1 MWHLYHG
8 SITAVK
14 RASTPSPKPVCV
26 RGPDLT
32 LAIADGPI
40 RPIPVSVHK
49 NSETRRKGGDMRQA
63 ILQAACRAIVERG
76 VDRVRMSDIARAA
89 GVSATLP
96 HYYFKT
102 RSELLQ
108 RTFEYAEERMAR
120 LEQRVSA
127 GRPPRERL
135 ERMLLVYFDADPQVF
150 EIWMLAR
157 EMTTHAIREP
167 ALRDSHDDVYA
178 NWTSSVAGSSATA
191 SAAATC
197 RRRST
202 PTGRRGA

>member
-1 MWHLYHG
+1 
-8 SITAVK
+8 
-14 RASTPSPKPVCV
+14 
-26 RGPDLT
+26 
-32 LAIADGPI
+32 
-40 RPIPVSVHK
+40 
-49 NSETRRKGGDMRQA
+49 MRQA

-102 RSELLQ
+102 RSELLR

-120 LEQRVSA
+120 LEQRVAA
-127 GRPPRERL
+127 GHPPRERL
-135 ERMLLVYFDADPQVF
+135 ERLLLVYFDADPQVF

-178 NWTSSVAGSSATA
+178 NWTSSIAGVIRDGQRCGDLPAAIDADRAAWRLTVTVEGLGTWLLTGMATRRQCRELVRESLGRELATRTTPAGQRAGS
-191 SAAATC
+191 
-197 RRRST
+197 RS
-202 PTGRRGA
+202 R